1 MATPHDLTQHDAE
14 LDVRTLRKPDKH
26 PTIFAKYA
34 ELAVDASFVL
44 INDHDPRHL
53 HDEFE
58 TDLAGSYGWEYLK
71 QEPRDWRIKI
81 TKTASTALPRV
92 LVNSVEMNSA
102 EIDEQ
107 QGAADERGILWKL
120 TMRERDL
127 DSNIVSLPP
136 GGGIEA
142 YNGPDLDVLIHV
154 IAGTGHLTS
163 EAGTVDLRP
172 GSVLWLPRRSRR
184 QFDAGSQGLR
194 YLTVHQRR
202 QSLVLDTSRARLSN

>member
-1 MATPHDLTQHDAE
+1 MSTHDDGHHAE
-14 LDVRTLRKPDKH
+14 LDVRTLSKPDTH
-26 PTIFAKYA
+26 PTILARYA
-34 ELAVDASFVL
+34 ELAVGSSFVL
-44 INDHDPRHL
+44 VNDHDPCHL

-92 LVNSVEMNSA
+92 LFNSA

-107 QGAADERGILWKL
+107 QADRDGRGILWKL

-136 GGGIEA
+136 GGGIEV

-154 IAGTGHLTS
+154 IAGEGYLTS
-163 EAGTVDLRP
+163 ESGSIDLRP

-184 QFDAGSQGLR
+184 QFDAGPLGLR

-202 QSLVLDTSRARLSN
+202 QALVLDTSRARLSN

>member
-1 MATPHDLTQHDAE
+1 MSVHDEVAQHDAD

-26 PTIFAKYA
+26 PTIFAAYA
-34 ELAVDASFVL
+34 ELAVGSSFVL
-44 INDHDPRHL
+44 VNDHDPRHL

-58 TDLAGSYGWEYLK
+58 TDFAGGYDWEYLNTD
-71 QEPRDWRIKI
+71 PRDWRIKI
-81 TKTASTALPRV
+81 SKTASTALPRV
-92 LVNSVEMNSA
+92 LINSA

-107 QGAADERGILWKL
+107 PADGDGRGVLWKL

-142 YNGPDLDVLIHV
+142 YNGPDLDVMIHV
-154 IAGTGHLTS
+154 IAGAGHLTS
-163 EAGTVDLRP
+163 EGGVVDLRP

-184 QFDAGSQGLR
+184 QFDAGPQGLR

-202 QSLVLDTSRARLSN
+202 QALVLDTSRARLSN

>member
-1 MATPHDLTQHDAE
+1 MSTDHDVTQHDAE

-26 PTIFAKYA
+26 PTIFARYA
-34 ELAVDASFVL
+34 ELAVGSSFVL
-44 INDHDPRHL
+44 VNDHDPRHL

-92 LVNSVEMNSA
+92 LINSA

-107 QGAADERGILWKL
+107 QADGEGRGILWKL

-142 YNGPDLDVLIHV
+142 YNGPDLDVMIHV
-154 IAGTGHLTS
+154 IAGGGHLTS

-172 GSVLWLPRRSRR
+172 GSVLWLPRRCRR
-184 QFDAGSQGLR
+184 QFDAGPLGLR

-202 QSLVLDTSRARLSN
+202 QALVLDTSRARLSS